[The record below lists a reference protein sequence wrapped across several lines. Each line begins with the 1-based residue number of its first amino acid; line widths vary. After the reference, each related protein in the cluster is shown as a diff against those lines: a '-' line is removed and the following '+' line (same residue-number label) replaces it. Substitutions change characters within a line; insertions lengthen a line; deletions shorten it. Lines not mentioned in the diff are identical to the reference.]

1 MKVVTK
7 HISITVTR
15 ICTILVILGCV
26 QTYANSS
33 RFSELEKDAVNN
45 SENLEFGTGK
55 KKNGESLDSL
65 PGAFICPCRRGPILL
80 VQPIWDIKGN
90 LIQPTGIDRYHEE
103 NIVFLY
109 TPQIRN
115 YHPMHD

>member
-7 HISITVTR
+7 HISLTVTR

-45 SENLEFGTGK
+45 SEVLEAYK
-55 KKNGESLDSL
+55 
-65 PGAFICPCRRGPILL
+65 
-80 VQPIWDIKGN
+80 KGN
-90 LIQPTGIDRYHEE
+90 YSDAEKVHNKTSEYQEHKDLTREIPMLKGTKIYRKTILELIDKYPE
-103 NIVFLY
+103 
-109 TPQIRN
+109 
-115 YHPMHD
+115 